1 MDIARIDNSKT
12 INDIKRKRGRILEK
26 PKTNSLGNMVG
37 Y

>member
-1 MDIARIDNSKT
+1 MDIARVDNSKT

-26 PKTNSLGNMVG
+26 PKTSSLGNMVG